1 MAETVSPPS
10 TGAGWGLGERLKLPA
25 LPKGELNGV
34 DADRELINRRDPPS
48 ASCLGGATAR
58 GVSAGLS
65 VGDAAAAGAVSLGLS
80 VGDAAAAGTVSIGL
94 SVGRVVATG
103 ASRGEVSPGVPT
115 GNDVP
120 ASRQATNAAAAI
132 TKKSTASLSRPKP
145 VITSSW
151 PAKSIPQ
158 GSWKPG

>member
-58 GVSAGLS
+58 GVSA
-65 VGDAAAAGAVSLGLS
+65 GLS